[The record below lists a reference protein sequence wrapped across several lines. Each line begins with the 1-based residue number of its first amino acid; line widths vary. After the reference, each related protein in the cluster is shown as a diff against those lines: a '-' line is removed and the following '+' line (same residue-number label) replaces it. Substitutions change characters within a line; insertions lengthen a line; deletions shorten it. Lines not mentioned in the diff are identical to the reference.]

1 MTKYASVSELL
12 DLQVDTA
19 ERPDVLIAYLRYALD
34 DVRKYSD
41 RSTLHLEAAIKS
53 LLEDT
58 SLSVTADQAAL
69 GRRPS

>member
-1 MTKYASVSELL
+1 MAKYASVSELL
-12 DLQVDTA
+12 NLQLDTA
-19 ERPDVLIAYLRYALD
+19 EHPDVLIAYLRYALE

-41 RSTLHLEAAIKS
+41 RSTGHLEAAIKS

-58 SLSVTADQAAL
+58 SLPMTTGEAGF